1 MADNVVKLPL
11 FAKVRAL
18 KALPGFERGRTFA
31 LTDAIAPQPE
41 GGMGY
46 LVEVLAPRR
55 ARVIAWLALGGA
67 IFACDGPLAVRP
79 DRAGDAGITK
89 YDDDKLGF
97 YVRDGGRTS
106 IVGRFSQREAD
117 GRFTVTSAQRDTGPY
132 GTGAY
137 DIDEMGAACF
147 LVNWVAPREN
157 GEELTT
163 TTVGDL
169 LDELLQV
176 PYPDA
181 LDVLTFRGQ
190 GEQATPFERFAAQ
203 SLTDAG
209 AEYVRPIAAA
219 HEVDLR
225 RLSSTGLFW
234 TGCDKSD
241 LVDRELDTL
250 QAVEGAL
257 NRLVFLER
265 YLGADSSPA
274 IRALSMEQCER
285 AAMSALTDFAAV
297 AADLPRACER
307 PSDYTSIASA
317 TASRG
322 GEWDVRTRFAATTE
336 RLRAPFGF
344 DYDFDCDARGG
355 VFSIQATV
363 PAASAF
369 PVDGEAARNDAR
381 TAYALRLAMV
391 LAAAAFGS
399 SVGIVRAV
407 VTVRERE
414 LGGAAIASIEFGRQ
428 PFTMVT
434 TPRIQSGDI
443 LAADVPVDGIIEML
457 SPRVLRLE
465 RAEGGCLATI
475 EPISPDLPDRSA
487 KMADDG
493 RPLPAALVGPLRADR
508 AADLDIFSA
517 ADDPLRDRYHEVT
530 AHIEEG
536 GSSVVRDVADIVD
549 AYDAA
554 DALQDSDARPLYC
567 VNMVARVMAGRL
579 DGDEAMRYRKLP
591 DTAFDARSTL
601 CRLLRDQ
608 GDGQAALRIAE
619 QLVELA
625 PTSFTAYHSLAMT
638 YRELGRGEDAVRAL
652 IEGLKVAVAPTDIA
666 AGYYRL
672 GFLLWQAGDAAL
684 GLACYVLVPRGTYF
698 YGEAQVE
705 MSDLMR
711 EAHISHAPSADD
723 ARGALRSAGI
733 PVAPVPATVEAA
745 ASAAI
750 GLVDAGFFDAAGALV
765 HFLATTGVAPNS
777 RDVLPAVLR
786 SLS

>member
-1 MADNVVKLPL
+1 
-11 FAKVRAL
+11 
-18 KALPGFERGRTFA
+18 
-31 LTDAIAPQPE
+31 
-41 GGMGY
+41 
-46 LVEVLAPRR
+46 
-55 ARVIAWLALGGA
+55 
-67 IFACDGPLAVRP
+67 
-79 DRAGDAGITK
+79 
-89 YDDDKLGF
+89 
-97 YVRDGGRTS
+97 
-106 IVGRFSQREAD
+106 
-117 GRFTVTSAQRDTGPY
+117 
-132 GTGAY
+132 
-137 DIDEMGAACF
+137 MGAACF

-169 LDELLQV
+169 LDELLQA

-181 LDVLTFRGQ
+181 LDVLAFRGQ

-265 YLGADSSPA
+265 HLGTDSSPA
-274 IRALSMEQCER
+274 IRGLSMEQCER

-297 AADLPRACER
+297 AADLPRTCER
-307 PSDYTSIASA
+307 PSDYTSIAGA

-322 GEWDVRTRFAATTE
+322 GEWDVRTRFAAAAE

-344 DYDFDCDARGG
+344 DYDFDCDAHGG

-457 SPRVLRLE
+457 SPRALRLE
-465 RAEGGCLATI
+465 RAEDGCLATI
-475 EPISPDLPDRSA
+475 EPISVDLPDRSA

-508 AADLDIFSA
+508 ASDLDIFSA

-530 AHIEEG
+530 AHIEDG
-536 GSSVVRDVADIVD
+536 GSSVARDVADIVD

-554 DALQDSDARPLYC
+554 DALQDSDARP
-567 VNMVARVMAGRL
+567 MAGRL
-579 DGDEAMRYRKLP
+579 EGDEATRYRKLP

-619 QLVELA
+619 QLVALA

-638 YRELGRGEDAVRAL
+638 YRELDRGEDAVRAL

-684 GLACYVLVPRGTYF
+684 GLACYALVPRGTYF

-705 MSDLMR
+705 MGD
-711 EAHISHAPSADD
+711 HISHAPSADD

>member
-1 MADNVVKLPL
+1 MADNVVKLSL

-55 ARVIAWLALGGA
+55 VRIMAWLALGGA
-67 IFACDGPLAVRP
+67 IFACDEPLAVRP
-79 DRAGDAGITK
+79 DRKGDAGITR
-89 YDDDKLGF
+89 YDDDKVGF
-97 YVRDGGRTS
+97 YVHEDGRTS
-106 IVGRFSQREAD
+106 IVEHFSQRESD
-117 GRFTVTSAQRDTGPY
+117 GRFTVTSTLRDMGPY

-137 DIDEMGAACF
+137 DIDEMGAVCF
-147 LVNWVAPREN
+147 LANWVAPREN

-169 LDELLQV
+169 LDELLEA

-181 LDVLTFRGQ
+181 LDALVFRGQ
-190 GEQATPFERFAAQ
+190 GEQAAPFERFAAQ
-203 SLTDAG
+203 SLTAAG

-234 TGCDKSD
+234 TGCDKGD

-257 NRLVFLER
+257 NRLVFLEH
-265 YLGADSSPA
+265 YLGTDSSPA
-274 IRALSMEQCER
+274 ISGLSMEQCER
-285 AAMSALTDFAAV
+285 AARASLVDFASV
-297 AADLPRACER
+297 AAELPRSCER
-307 PSDYTSIASA
+307 PSDYASIAGA

-322 GEWDVRTRFAATTE
+322 GEWDVRTRFAAMVE

-355 VFSIQATV
+355 VFSIRAVV

-369 PVDGEAARNDAR
+369 PFESDAVRNDAR
-381 TAYALRLAMV
+381 TAYALRLAMT
-391 LAAAAFGS
+391 LAAASFGS

-407 VTVRERE
+407 VTVFERE
-414 LGGAAIASIEFGRQ
+414 LDGPPIASLDLGRQ
-428 PFTMVT
+428 AFTMRVL
-434 TPRIQSGDI
+434 PRIQSSEA
-443 LAADVPVDGIIEML
+443 LAADLPVDGLIEML
-457 SPRVLRLE
+457 APRELRLD
-465 RAEGGCLATI
+465 RAEDGALSPI
-475 EPISPDLPDRSA
+475 DPISADLPDRSA
-487 KMADDG
+487 KMADDA
-493 RPLPAALVGPLRADR
+493 RPLPAALASSLRAER
-508 AADLDIFSA
+508 ASDLDIFSA
-517 ADDPLRDRYHEVT
+517 ADDPLRDRYREVT
-530 AHIEEG
+530 ARIEEG
-536 GSSVVRDVADIVD
+536 GSSVAGDVADIVD

-554 DALQDSDARPLYC
+554 EALQDSDARPLYC

-579 DGDEAMRYRKLP
+579 GDDEATRYRKLP

-625 PTSFTAYHSLAMT
+625 PTSFTAYHSLALT
-638 YRELGRGEDAVRAL
+638 YRELGRDEDAVRAL

-672 GFLLWQAGDAAL
+672 GFLLWQAGDPAL
-684 GLACYVLVPRGTYF
+684 GLACYALVSRGTF
-698 YGEAQVE
+698 FFGEAQVE
-705 MSDLMR
+705 MADLMR
-711 EAHISHAPSADD
+711 EAHISRAPSADD

-745 ASAAI
+745 AAAAI

-765 HFLATTGVAPNS
+765 HFLATASVAPNS